1 MEKKNVIE
9 GNIINRGNIHIGD
22 VINNVFSDSVEE
34 KVCINKS
41 QFRQIAKQA
50 TFDLPKYYI
59 QRSLTHLKAILE
71 AKKYYYPE
79 KEYRS
84 IRELLN
90 EKQKMVL
97 LGDAGM
103 GKSTELK
110 CLYNELLESDEEIFP
125 VWVNLNSHLL
135 SESFEVYLSELA
147 NIDNAKI
154 VLIMDGY
161 DEIPFSDQPQLN
173 RLVINLLLK
182 RNQINILYSSRKN
195 TYDINTKHEGF
206 EIYYLNE
213 ISLNDVE
220 RYFESFSNSS
230 VYSTFYQELQR
241 VKFID
246 IIKTPFYLNT
256 IVELFLSENEL
267 PDTRSKLMK
276 HCIERMISWDDKR
289 SATVISFDKYEV
301 TRVIKKLGLAMEMLC
316 RNIILDTDLRNILT
330 NDEFHDLK
338 YFGVF
343 KKDDGKNDIWKFDHN
358 NFQEYLAA
366 SAISHLPFDQIV
378 NVISFEPDY
387 TVLNPSWLNTV
398 SYLLAEI
405 ESKETFDKLL
415 SWLITHNSHFLVNAE
430 PTRIPEDIRFDV
442 FKSIFDEFE
451 KNDTFLYSNHFTE
464 EQLVAFVQDV
474 DDVFIFLLEKY
485 KTSYSIKVKTNAL
498 RLLGQINYAK
508 NYDDYQALYDKLIE
522 GINNHRILINGVL
535 LHHMIACLD
544 HTKMLSEDQIAHI
557 INQVNDVQS
566 YEVITSVVKVINQSK
581 FVDKYINYLVKAFQY
596 EPTDKII
603 DIGLEYNLGIAFN
616 NIYTKDGIIS
626 LLNQLNEMEW
636 DYDNKMSLTF
646 LSKIFENAYYRYK
659 EDDSILFEIIKTI
672 NNPGLQE
679 SHYYQIPL
687 LHFFNNTEKRDL
699 AFVELLRMH
708 KLDNIKNERILALL
722 VSEQTVEYLL
732 EDINS
737 AQSKIDWIFLINVS
751 HNDIKDKVFSK
762 VISKSDQYDSTSYQL
777 EESNWKDNS
786 FSILF
791 EQTLFK
797 SALDIFIDDFDKD
810 NITKGDVNL
819 IINKNYKGENR
830 FKTPNCIVSLLQIF
844 IQTYNEI
851 SVLQFKELIND
862 EEKIRN
868 FRITKI
874 RQSIYE
880 NKQLTLESDQINYLK
895 AWVLD
900 ILSRYKFHNLHYD
913 LKYCIVDFSVRFDF
927 DLPLDLLIQLLP
939 FESYVNGK
947 DTCFNW
953 LKSKMTRKEMVTN
966 MTELLNSNQTLPD
979 QVLLNYF
986 KYLNEINEKYISQF
1000 ILVAIKNTTF
1010 DQHYR
1015 ICFIDEY
1022 LKSGGSLRQLK
1033 LVYDDIDNDIKWH
1046 LLERFIE
1053 KGETD
1058 FVLQILNK
1066 NISNILLS
1074 KEDRFKSICLLVKM
1088 EQDLGFLLYLS
1099 EVCDVNVAIMDH
1111 RKVIKDIRK
1120 PDSISFLFSL
1130 LEMCL
1135 KYQKTMETHS
1145 TISDITYVIEKIAF
1159 ESYENFIRTTSEFEN
1174 LKHIYPE
1181 ERPYIISMISGLK
1194 DRYYRNK
1201 VDKKT
1206 VTEVKSFIKQLELYL
1221 IK

>member
-1 MEKKNVIE
+1 MVE
-9 GNIINRGNIHIGD
+9 GDIINKGNIHIGD
-22 VINNVFSDSVEE
+22 IVNNVYSDSVEE
-34 KVCINKS
+34 NICINKS
-41 QFRQIAKQA
+41 QYRKIAKQPP
-50 TFDLPKYYI
+50 FDLPEYYI
-59 QRSLTHLKAILE
+59 PRSLTHLKAILD

-84 IRELLN
+84 IHELLN
-90 EKQKMVL
+90 EKQKIVL

-110 CLYNELLESDEEIFP
+110 CFYNVLINSDEDIFP
-125 VWVNLNSHLL
+125 VWVSLNVHLL
-135 SESFEVYLSELA
+135 SESLEIYLSELV
-147 NIDNAKI
+147 NIDSERI

-161 DEIPFSDQPQLN
+161 DEIPSTEQPQLN
-173 RLVINLLLK
+173 RLISNLQLK
-182 RNQINILYSSRKN
+182 RNKIKILLSSRKN
-195 TYDINTKHEGF
+195 THDINTKQEGF

-213 ISLNDVE
+213 ITLKDVE

-230 VYSTFYQELQR
+230 VYSIFYQELQR

-301 TRVIKKLGLAMEMLC
+301 TRVIKKVGLAMEMLC
-316 RNIILDTDLRNILT
+316 RNIILDTDLRQILT
-330 NDEFHDLK
+330 NDEFHDLR

-343 KKDDGKNDIWKFDHN
+343 KKDDGKNDVWKFDHN

-387 TVLNPSWLNTV
+387 TVLNPSWLKTV

-405 ESKETFDKLL
+405 ESKQTFDRLL
-415 SWLITHNSHFLVNAE
+415 SWLITYNSHFLVNAE

-557 INQVNDVQS
+557 INKVYDIQS
-566 YEVITSVVKVINQSK
+566 YDVIGSAVRIINQSK
-581 FVDKYINYLVKAFQY
+581 FVDKYINYLVKALQY
-596 EPTDKII
+596 EPVDKII
-603 DIGLEYNLGIAFN
+603 DIGLEYNLGISFSK
-616 NIYTKDGIIS
+616 IFTKDGIIS
-626 LLNQLNEMEW
+626 LLYQLDEMDW
-636 DYDNKMSLTF
+636 DYDKQRSLSF
-646 LSKIFENAYYRYK
+646 LSKLIENAYNLYK
-659 EDDSILFEIIKTI
+659 DDESILFDVI
-672 NNPGLQE
+672 NAIRDPNILD
-679 SHYYQIPL
+679 SHYYQNSL
-687 LHFFNNTEKRDL
+687 LNFLNSTGKRDL
-699 AFVELLRMH
+699 IFRKLLKGNVSEKIQHEKVLAF
-708 KLDNIKNERILALL
+708 L
-722 VSEQTVEYLL
+722 VSEKTVDNLIEVF
-732 EDINS
+732 NS
-737 AQSKIDWIFLINVS
+737 DESKKNWIFQIKFS
-751 HNDIKDKVFSK
+751 HNDKKDE
-762 VISKSDQYDSTSYQL
+762 VISRIISSIQKNDNKLAEYLID
-777 EESNWKDNS
+777 ESNFKQNS
-786 FSILF
+786 FNLLF
-791 EQTLFK
+791 DPDGFK
-797 SALDIFIDDFDKD
+797 GALDIFINNFENEK
-810 NITKGDVNL
+810 ITKDDVNKL
-819 IINKNYKGENR
+819 INENYNGKNR
-830 FKTPNCIVSLLQIF
+830 FKTPDCIISLLQILTG
-844 IQTYNEI
+844 QYKEI
-851 SVLQFKELIND
+851 SVSQLTVLIND

-868 FRITKI
+868 YRITKV
-874 RQSIYE
+874 RESIF
-880 NKQLTLESDQINYLK
+880 NNDRLEIDIIQIEYLK
-895 AWVLD
+895 LWVLD
-900 ILSRYKFHNLHYD
+900 ILARIRFANLGIGI
-913 LKYCIVDFSVRFDF
+913 KYCVVDFSVRFDF
-927 DLPLDLLIQLLP
+927 DLPFDVLTQFLT
-939 FESYVNGK
+939 FESYVKGK
-947 DTCFNW
+947 DSCFNW
-953 LKSKMTRKEMVTN
+953 LKTKLSKSDMVRLIKDLLTTN
-966 MTELLNSNQTLPD
+966 QNLSD
-979 QVLLNYF
+979 RVLLNYF
-986 KYLNEINEKYISQF
+986 RYLNELHEKNISQF
-1000 ILVAIKNTTF
+1000 MLTAIKNTIF
-1010 DQHYR
+1010 DQHHR
-1015 ICFIDEY
+1015 ICFIEEY
-1022 LKSGGSLRQLK
+1022 LKSGGSLRSLK
-1033 LVYDDIDNDIKWH
+1033 LVYDNNDNDIKWH

-1053 KGETD
+1053 KGESD

-1088 EQDLGFLLYLS
+1088 EQDVGFHLYLL
-1099 EVCDVNVAIMDH
+1099 EVCDANVAIMDH
-1111 RKVIKDIRK
+1111 RKVVKDIK
-1120 PDSISFLFSL
+1120 QVKSISFLFSL

-1206 VTEVKSFIKQLELYL
+1206 VTDVKSFIKQLELYL